1 MLRNGGNIV
10 NDINEVLRNLVE
22 AFRETWDRFMNP
34 FRELLEILEE
44 MKIPEKKSY
53 IPVKKIAPKK
63 VILLSKRLNVHYCRN
78 NC

>member
-1 MLRNGGNIV
+1 M

-22 AFRETWDRFMNP
+22 AFRETWARFMDP

-53 IPVKKIAPKK
+53 IPVKKIIPKK
-63 VILLSKRLNVHYCRN
+63 VILLSKRLSVHYCRN